1 MADPLARY
9 PKTLEGG
16 VTLRPL
22 RAADAGPL
30 AAFFKRVPIDE
41 CRLFKDDVRD
51 AAVIRAWCR
60 KPDFRRT
67 LPLLAWRGRRV
78 VGDAT
83 LHRLGSGW
91 SRHVAR
97 LRLTL
102 DPEVRGRG
110 LGTAL
115 VREFIALAPALD
127 VAILHAEVLDVQED
141 ARQLFQALDFEPV
154 ATLPRHAIDLAGRV
168 HDVLLYDLVVT
179 PPERLAPEA
188 ALAEDEADI
197 GGGA

>member
-1 MADPLARY
+1 MADPLDRY
-9 PKTLEGG
+9 PKTLDGG

-22 RAADAGPL
+22 RAADAGAL
-30 AAFFKRVPIDE
+30 ASFFRRVPIDE

-51 AAVIRAWCR
+51 PAVLRGWCK
-60 KPDFRRT
+60 KPDYRRV
-67 LPLLAWRGRRV
+67 LPLLALKGRRI

-97 LRLTL
+97 IRLTL

-115 VREFIALAPALD
+115 VKEFISIAPALG
-127 VAILHAEVLDVQED
+127 VAILHAEVLDVQDD
-141 ARQLFQALDFEPV
+141 ARALFQNLDFEAV

-188 ALAEDEADI
+188 ALSEDEADI